1 MSERGN
7 AGLAGKSA
15 FSGLARSYDAF
26 RPRYPDAALDE
37 IKLFATPLPKGP
49 VVDVGTGT
57 GILLRQL
64 LHAFPD
70 QNQFVGI
77 EPNIDMLRQ
86 ARGAF
91 ASGESVRLIEAS
103 AEAIPLPTDS
113 ASLVTVA
120 QALHWMDRERFYAE
134 ARRLLLVGGTLA
146 VLYNQRDPDDRLMAA
161 YEKFVAEH
169 NLASETSPP
178 VTSPRAGIGI
188 ALLRSGVF
196 QKEITRERGFS
207 MVKEVH
213 CRWRQRMSR
222 TEFITMCQTTVQL
235 RNIVRAL
242 GEGYVT
248 KELIEII
255 SAHVGGEEEIIVPY
269 LTTVLLVKRVG

>member
-1 MSERGN
+1 MSERDG
-7 AGLAGKSA
+7 AGFAGKDA
-15 FSGLARSYDAF
+15 FSGLARNYDAF
-26 RPRYPDAALDE
+26 RPKYPDAALDE
-37 IKLFATPLPKGP
+37 IKLFATPMPKGP

-64 LHAFPD
+64 RHAFPD
-70 QNQFVGI
+70 QTQFVGI

-91 ASGESVRLIEAS
+91 VPGESVRLIEAS

-120 QALHWMDRERFYAE
+120 QALHWMDRERFYSE

-169 NLASETSPP
+169 SSTSENSTP
-178 VTSPRAGIGI
+178 VTSNRAGLGI
-188 ALLRSGVF
+188 ALLRRGIF
-196 QKEITRERGFS
+196 QEEIAVERGFS
-207 MVKEVH
+207 AVKEVH
-213 CRWRQRMSR
+213 SRWRQSVSR
-222 TEFITMCQTTVQL
+222 TDFITMCQTTVQL

-242 GEGYVT
+242 GESYIV
-248 KELIEII
+248 KELNEII
-255 SAHVGGEEEIIVPY
+255 SAHVGGEEEVIVPY
-269 LTTVLLVKRVG
+269 LTTVLLAKRIG